1 MWKVLGVE
9 TTVPKTAEV
18 WQEQMVTLSRRK
30 KDRDRFLKLLSEAD
44 VRYALDGIREVHV
57 FTLTLPTDHGHED
70 LEFLKGFILKIIK
83 AAKLPMIEVD
93 GVAEKCGFVIAM
105 PDDDD
110 YKERRRRRIEMKKP
124 LMKQS
129 EEGSTRPDLRSR

>member
-18 WQEQMVTLSRRK
+18 WQEQMVMLSRRK

-57 FTLTLPTDHGHED
+57 FTLTLPADHDRED
-70 LEFLKGFILKIIK
+70 LEFLKDFILKIIK
-83 AAKLPMIEVD
+83 AAKLPVIEVD
-93 GVAEKCGFVIAM
+93 GVAEKCGFIIAM
-105 PDDDD
+105 PDEDD
-110 YKERRRRRIEMKKP
+110 YKERRRRRIEMKKAP
-124 LMKQS
+124 LKHS
-129 EEGSTRPDLRSR
+129 KAGVNKANPRSR